1 MHSFTMK
8 NGNVTVLGQETEFYG
23 DLQFTD
29 NLVITGKF
37 EGKIDATGN
46 LKIDKTGACK
56 VDKISAD
63 SILIAGVVTG
73 DVEATSKVEMCSG
86 SKIVGDVSTR
96 RLRID
101 DNVDFHGKVTM
112 LEASP
117 DVDIFSVTA
126 NEYKQACVAK
136 DMDE

>member
-23 DLQFTD
+23 DLKFTD

-46 LKIDKTGACK
+46 LKIDKTGTCK

-73 DVEATSKVEMCSG
+73 ALVDVLWLMFMSHTGIYEIIPGFGASFIAAVVVTLMDKAPSKEIEEIFDKAVAA
-86 SKIVGDVSTR
+86 
-96 RLRID
+96 
-101 DNVDFHGKVTM
+101 DF
-112 LEASP
+112 
-117 DVDIFSVTA
+117 
-126 NEYKQACVAK
+126 NE
-136 DMDE
+136 